1 MKVLALHR
9 PYLKDIYQAHSKH
22 QAFSLASECEQDHQ
36 NNCTAFILSQLSLP
50 PSQFSAGGSF
60 AHRGHLVMSKDI
72 LHVTTGEILLA
83 SSG

>member
-1 MKVLALHR
+1 MKALALHR
-9 PYLKDIYQAHSKH
+9 PYLTDIYQAHSKH
-22 QAFSLASECEQDHQ
+22 QAFSLASKCEQDHQ

-50 PSQFSAGGSF
+50 PGQFSAGGSF

-83 SSG
+83 SHG